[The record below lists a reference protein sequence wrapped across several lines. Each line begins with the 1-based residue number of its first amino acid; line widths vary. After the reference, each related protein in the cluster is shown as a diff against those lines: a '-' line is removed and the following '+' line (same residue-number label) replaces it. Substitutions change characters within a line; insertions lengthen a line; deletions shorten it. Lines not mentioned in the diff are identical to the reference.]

1 MCTKRTGEMRRTP
14 YTDIGIRRVPCVRCG
29 GKAQAQ
35 WQICSDH
42 GQFRAL
48 CARCDVE
55 LNELV
60 MRWVWGDSREDDLR
74 RYRNEKL
81 AA

>member
-1 MCTKRTGEMRRTP
+1 MRRTP

-29 GKAQAQ
+29 DKARFQ
-35 WQICSDH
+35 WQICADQR
-42 GQFRAL
+42 QFRAL
-48 CARCDVE
+48 CAQCDVE

-60 MRWVWGDSREDDLR
+60 MRWVWGNKREDDLR
-74 RYRNEKL
+74 KYREEKL